1 MSQPSLRERNK
12 QKVTQRIVEV
22 TIELFKT
29 KGYRETTMDEIAE
42 QAEISRKTLFN
53 YFPSKESL
61 LLPWGQEI
69 LDNHLQA
76 KFIDYMRTE
85 PTTAQLLHFIYQ
97 SISELLR
104 DFPDVAQAF
113 ARDSFISGSA
123 SQRATIM
130 TGVEDIYLRLL
141 RYGQARGEVRS
152 DIPLEYMTR
161 YLGAFLSVF
170 FLHTFEA
177 MSPENAS
184 QEIEQMLTLIQTGL
198 SPAK

>member
-1 MSQPSLRERNK
+1 MNQLSLRERNK
-12 QKVTQRIVEV
+12 KKVTQRIVEV

-29 KGYRETTMDEIAE
+29 KGYHETTMDEIAE

-61 LLPWGQEI
+61 LLPWAQEI

-76 KFIDYMRTE
+76 KFVDYMHTQ
-85 PTTAQLLHFIYQ
+85 PTTVQLLQFIYQ
-97 SISELLR
+97 AISELLQI
-104 DFPDVAQAF
+104 FPDVAQAF
-113 ARDSFISGSA
+113 ARDSFIAGSA

-130 TGVEDIYLRLL
+130 TGVEDIYLRVL
-141 RYGQARGEVRS
+141 RYGQARGEVRT

-161 YLGAFLSVF
+161 YLGAFLSVL
-170 FLHTFEA
+170 FLDTFEA
-177 MSPENAS
+177 TSPENAS
-184 QEIEQMLTLIQTGL
+184 QEIKQMLALIETGL